1 MAVNH
6 RKLMKATL
14 TIGGVEFQN
23 QLRNFNLSNDTD
35 DPEQF
40 HTYGGEGESFAE
52 PADDSYTLELEF
64 YADWRSNGIS
74 DYLTANDGN
83 TVEFQIDHH
92 PDVVGEHIR
101 RAGDVLIKAPNM
113 GGEIRTTELTETTL
127 TVIGKP
133 SYERIG

>member
-14 TIGGVEFQN
+14 SIGGIEFQN
-23 QLRNFNLSNDTD
+23 QLSTFNLSNDTD

-52 PADDSYTLELEF
+52 AADDAYTLELTF
-64 YADWRSNGIS
+64 YADWRSNGVS
-74 DYLTANDGN
+74 DFLTANDGS
-83 TVEFQIDHH
+83 TLPFILDHH
-92 PDVVGEHIR
+92 PDVVGEHVR

-113 GGEIRTTELTETTL
+113 GGEIRTTETTETTL